1 MNMRDDTQSGQKMLM
16 KPQDLEAMTSMMDNM
31 SLQQGKTKKLFK
43 PQIYHKRGRVRGKI
57 MIETDPEII
66 IGKDKTMGK
75 IGIEMI
81 IEGMSIC
88 KIAIEMVEI
97 LTGAIVGIG
106 VDLEKEVYPSGGM
119 IMIII
124 GKMEALDSDQG
135 LGVGPTQE

>member
-1 MNMRDDTQSGQKMLM
+1 
-16 KPQDLEAMTSMMDNM
+16 
-31 SLQQGKTKKLFK
+31 
-43 PQIYHKRGRVRGKI
+43 

-81 IEGMSIC
+81 IEGMGIC
-88 KIAIEMVEI
+88 KILIEMAEI

-106 VDLEKEVYPSGGM
+106 VDQEKEVYPPGGM

-124 GKMEALDSDQG
+124 GKMEALDLDQG
-135 LGVGPTQE
+135 LGVDLTQE